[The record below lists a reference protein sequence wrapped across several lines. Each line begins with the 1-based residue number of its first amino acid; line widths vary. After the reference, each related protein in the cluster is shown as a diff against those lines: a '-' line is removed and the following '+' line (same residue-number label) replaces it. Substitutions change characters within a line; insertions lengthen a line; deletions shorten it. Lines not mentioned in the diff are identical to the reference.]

1 MILLIHR
8 DKGGLKMKKLIATA
22 LITLTL
28 VSTLALTT
36 QTNENEQLS
45 QITTT
50 QQGNRKIDTTKWVDG
65 TSQTIIR
72 EGKSKIITMWNT
84 SDGNYWHATTDIKTG
99 AFDQDG
105 EITMQM
111 IFYMNQYDE
120 LINVKTI

>member
-1 MILLIHR
+1 
-8 DKGGLKMKKLIATA
+8 MKKLITVA
-22 LITLTL
+22 LITLTM
-28 VSTLALTT
+28 VSTLAAAT
-36 QTNENEQLS
+36 QTNENEQLM
-45 QITTT
+45 QISTT

-84 SDGNYWHATTDIKTG
+84 SDGNYWHATTDVKTG
-99 AFDQDG
+99 TFDQDG

-111 IFYMNQYDE
+111 IFYMNQYEE

>member
-1 MILLIHR
+1 MVLLIHR
-8 DKGGLKMKKLIATA
+8 DKGGIKIKKVITTA
-22 LITLTL
+22 LISLSL
-28 VSTLALTT
+28 VSTLAITT
-36 QTNENEQLS
+36 QTNENEQLM
-45 QITTT
+45 QISTT
-50 QQGNRKIDTTKWVDG
+50 QQGSRKIDTTKWVDG

-84 SDGNYWHATTDIKTG
+84 SDGNYWYATTDVKTG
-99 AFDQDG
+99 AFDQEG